1 MIVSKLPILLLY
13 LSCINFAIPFHY
25 YSIISTLRNC
35 KTMDELNLSNQHIND
50 NVKVSHGTKRSL
62 DELSND
68 LLFNE
73 NMSIDLYND
82 ITFPPSLRK
91 HLENKI
97 IWALEEISINDNNLV
112 KSKQDVAQ
120 RIVDNEA
127 MQIFHETLVPAS
139 EKRRI
144 IRDKLDVIS
153 RALRSRIVSDSIS
166 SIDNILELNIQLVYS
181 EHMEYNSQS
190 QKVFESI
197 AVRHEN
203 IKHKD
208 WENVILED
216 SELGMIVI

>member
-1 MIVSKLPILLLY
+1 
-13 LSCINFAIPFHY
+13 
-25 YSIISTLRNC
+25 
-35 KTMDELNLSNQHIND
+35 MDELNLSNQHIND